1 MRIVGTIEHP
11 VMKITIFRNDNRLS
25 VKFESGLCEQTYKFR
40 DGEGADSAE
49 DVHRI
54 VDAAFAES
62 VLGIL
67 QQMQA
72 ARSAALARQIPSGE
86 EEEFEEI
93 V

>member
-11 VMKITIFRNDNRLS
+11 VMKITIFSNDNRLS

-40 DGEGADSAE
+40 DGEGADSVDA
-49 DVHRI
+49 VHRI

-62 VLGIL
+62 VLSIL

-72 ARSAALARQIPSGE
+72 VRGAALARQMPSGE